1 MEFNYETERNRFKRE
16 QAKLRLQYEAAG
28 MSEEAIQEMYDYDWE
43 LFKKRRNYCKHNELF
58 DFNDERIEF
67 FIGELST
74 DVRMLNDGMLVYDRY
89 FNDSFEDTFHNFN
102 DPRMYKAMLNLYE

>member
-1 MEFNYETERNRFKRE
+1 MEFNYETERNKFKRE

-58 DFNDERIEF
+58 DFND
-67 FIGELST
+67 
-74 DVRMLNDGMLVYDRY
+74 
-89 FNDSFEDTFHNFN
+89 
-102 DPRMYKAMLNLYE
+102 PRMYKAMLKLTGRQ